1 MGEQH
6 PHSIVLIKDQFKKNS
21 NRYLVYDDPRWGCKL
36 FLNYHSMPNV
46 NDDIKNIR
54 TRLSQELKLD
64 ESNIQ
69 GAFLFEKI
77 HEKYSPTANS
87 IKEYKHDFY
96 CYSLNDIPK
105 KLQKDEFE
113 IEGKKYSWMSIA
125 EMENDKDI
133 MTLNSDIVKFVKE
146 TSV

>member
-6 PHSIVLIKDQFKKNS
+6 PHSIVLVKDQFKKNS

-64 ESNIQ
+64 ENNIQ

-87 IKEYKHDFY
+87 LVPETTLIESASGNVPSLIS
-96 CYSLNDIPK
+96 YSRL
-105 KLQKDEFE
+105 L
-113 IEGKKYSWMSIA
+113 
-125 EMENDKDI
+125 
-133 MTLNSDIVKFVKE
+133 
-146 TSV
+146 